1 MEELED
7 TVVHTYD
14 VRHDLPSMVP
24 DGLLAMAGDVLLLL
38 RRQLSLLLRRRRR
51 HTLCLARFVRVN
63 NLCKIRPRKE
73 RKKERK
79 DGWRR
84 RGLRPAGRR
93 LIPASTCHLYTT
105 TTNLQTYWTSISH
118 LQIQIISRMIYA
130 CVRICMYTSVPRT
143 YVRIQV
149 FMGAWHEWEWI
160 DEQRIYLQ

>member
-73 RKKERK
+73 RKKKRMDEEEEVS
-79 DGWRR
+79 G
-84 RGLRPAGRR
+84 RPGAGSS
-93 LIPASTCHLYTT
+93 LPPPAIYILQ
-105 TTNLQTYWTSISH
+105 LQTYKPTGLVYLTSKSK
-118 LQIQIISRMIYA
+118 
-130 CVRICMYTSVPRT
+130 
-143 YVRIQV
+143 
-149 FMGAWHEWEWI
+149 
-160 DEQRIYLQ
+160 